1 MMKDALGQELQIDDK
16 VAYRRSYSNDLTQGR
31 IVGFTPKGVR
41 VVSNELAFEN
51 YGQFDNRAFS
61 YVAKIERQCDI

>member
-1 MMKDALGQELQIDDK
+1 MEDAVGQDLKINDK
-16 VAYRRSYSNDLTQGR
+16 VAYRTSHSNDLTQGR

-41 VVSNELAFEN
+41 VVSNESAFEK

-61 YVAKIERQCDI
+61 YVAKIERQDV